1 MVTTIVRLRG
11 RVSRRG
17 TSVTP
22 PTISSRHDTGLARSY
37 GLARVEVLRAVP
49 KEEGESI
56 NLGAMKQGYNSR
68 LDESLGARHGKKSQS
83 MKARRDESKGA
94 SKAAGKNAYAGDHSM
109 EETRR
114 INNVKAHLS
123 NCIRK

>member
-1 MVTTIVRLRG
+1 MVTTIVRLRE

-37 GLARVEVLRAVP
+37 GLARVEVLRVVP

-56 NLGAMKQGYNSR
+56 NLGAASMNLLGPVTEK
-68 LDESLGARHGKKSQS
+68 SLS
-83 MKARRDESKGA
+83 
-94 SKAAGKNAYAGDHSM
+94 
-109 EETRR
+109 
-114 INNVKAHLS
+114 L
-123 NCIRK
+123 